1 VSREAWSAPIGA
13 TLEAHLSTGKPLWKH
28 SWLSSDGPVPRLIA
42 RPLRTF
48 LDTEAAGGIV
58 LLTAA
63 LAALV
68 WVNSPVGES
77 YESLWGIELRLSVGA
92 LVWAEDLRHVV
103 NDGLMTLFFFVVGLE
118 IKRELVAGELNNLR
132 RAALPALAAVGGMVV
147 PAGLYL
153 AFNLDGPA
161 ASGWGIPMATDIA
174 FAVGVL
180 ALMSDRIP
188 PGLKVFLVSLAIVD
202 DIGAVLVIAL
212 FYTEGIHIGWLVA
225 GIGVL
230 ALIAVLRGMRVLWIP
245 VYVVL
250 GSVVW
255 LATFE
260 SGVHATIAGVALG
273 LLTPARPTDPG
284 GLQDVVDNVWAMPD
298 EPDAQSLRATTLQAR
313 EVVSI
318 AERLE
323 QVLHPWTSFV
333 IVPLF
338 ALANAGLDLSVQSL
352 RDAAASSV
360 TVGIV
365 VGLVVGK
372 TVGIAA
378 MSWFALR
385 LGVGEAPEGV
395 GWGHLVGGAAV
406 AGIGFTVSLF
416 ITDLA
421 FTDADLTAEA
431 KMGVLSGSVVAGLT
445 GAVILLGGRRRRPA
459 VPGCRERTAVPGGNS
474 D

>member
-1 VSREAWSAPIGA
+1 M
-13 TLEAHLSTGKPLWKH
+13 STGKPLWKH
-28 SWLSSDGPVPRLIA
+28 SWLSSDRPVPRLIA

-58 LLTAA
+58 LLAA
-63 LAALV
+63 TLAALV

-77 YESLWGIELRLSVGA
+77 YESLWGVELRLSVGG
-92 LVWAEDLRHVV
+92 LEWAEDLRHVV

-118 IKRELVAGELNNLR
+118 IKRELVVGELNNVR
-132 RAALPALAAVGGMVV
+132 RAALPALAAIGGMVV

-153 AFNLDGPA
+153 TLNLDGPT
-161 ASGWGIPMATDIA
+161 SRGWGIPMATDIA

-180 ALMSDRIP
+180 ALLSDRIP
-188 PGLKVFLVSLAIVD
+188 SGLKVFLVSLAIVD

-212 FYTEGIHIGWLVA
+212 FYTEGIHAGWLVA
-225 GIGVL
+225 GVGVL
-230 ALIAVLRGMRVLWIP
+230 ASIVVLRGMRVLWIP

-284 GLQDVVDNVWAMPD
+284 GLQDVVDNVWAMPE
-298 EPDAQSLRATTLQAR
+298 EPDAESVRATTLQAR

-323 QVLHPWTSFV
+323 HLLHPWTSFV

-338 ALANAGLDLSVQSL
+338 ALANAGLDLSVDAL
-352 RDAAASSV
+352 RNALASTV
-360 TVGIV
+360 TLGIV

-378 MSWFALR
+378 MSWLAIRLR
-385 LGVGEAPEGV
+385 VGEAPVGV
-395 GWGHLVGGAAV
+395 RWRHLIGAAAV

-416 ITDLA
+416 ITGLA
-421 FTDADLTAEA
+421 FTEAQLAAEA
-431 KMGVLSGSVVAGLT
+431 KVGVLSGSVVAGLT
-445 GAVILLGGRRRRPA
+445 GAVILLTGRRPQSPA
-459 VPGCRERTAVPGGNS
+459 T
-474 D
+474 

>member
-1 VSREAWSAPIGA
+1 M
-13 TLEAHLSTGKPLWKH
+13 STGKPLWKH
-28 SWLSSDGPVPRLIA
+28 SWLSSDRPVPRLIA

-58 LLTAA
+58 LLAA
-63 LAALV
+63 TLAALV

-77 YESLWGIELRLSVGA
+77 YESLWGVELRLSVGG
-92 LVWAEDLRHVV
+92 LEWAEDLRHVV

-118 IKRELVAGELNNLR
+118 IKRELVVGELNNVR
-132 RAALPALAAVGGMVV
+132 RAALPALAAIGGMVV

-153 AFNLDGPA
+153 TLNLDGPT
-161 ASGWGIPMATDIA
+161 SRGWGIPMATDIA

-180 ALMSDRIP
+180 ALLSDRIP
-188 PGLKVFLVSLAIVD
+188 SGLKVFLVSLAIVD

-212 FYTEGIHIGWLVA
+212 FYTEGIHAGWLVA
-225 GIGVL
+225 GVGVL
-230 ALIAVLRGMRVLWIP
+230 ASIVVLRGMRVLWIP

-284 GLQDVVDNVWAMPD
+284 GLQDVVDNVWAMPE
-298 EPDAQSLRATTLQAR
+298 EPDAESVRATTLQAR

-323 QVLHPWTSFV
+323 HLLHPWTSFV

-338 ALANAGLDLSVQSL
+338 ALANAGLDLSVDAL
-352 RDAAASSV
+352 RNALASTV
-360 TVGIV
+360 TLGIV

-378 MSWFALR
+378 MSWLAIRLR
-385 LGVGEAPEGV
+385 VGEAPVGV
-395 GWGHLVGGAAV
+395 RWRHLIGAAAV

-416 ITDLA
+416 ITGLA
-421 FTDADLTAEA
+421 FTEAQLAAEA
-431 KMGVLSGSVVAGLT
+431 KVGVLSGSVVAGLI
-445 GAVILLGGRRRRPA
+445 GAVILLTGRRPQSPA
-459 VPGCRERTAVPGGNS
+459 T
-474 D
+474 

>member
-1 VSREAWSAPIGA
+1 V
-13 TLEAHLSTGKPLWKH
+13 STGKPLWKH
-28 SWLSSDGPVPRLIA
+28 SWLSSDRPVPRLIA

-58 LLTAA
+58 LLIAT

-77 YESLWGIELRLSVGA
+77 YESLWGVELRLSVGG
-92 LVWAEDLRHVV
+92 LEWDEDLRHVV

-118 IKRELVAGELNNLR
+118 IKRELVAGELNNVR
-132 RAALPALAAVGGMVV
+132 RAALPALAAIGGMVV

-153 AFNLDGPA
+153 ALNLDGPT

-180 ALMSDRIP
+180 ALLSDRIP
-188 PGLKVFLVSLAIVD
+188 SGLKVFLVSLAIVD

-212 FYTEGIHIGWLVA
+212 FYTQGIDSGWLLAGVGVVA
-225 GIGVL
+225 
-230 ALIAVLRGMRVLWIP
+230 AIAVLRSMRVLWIP

-250 GSVVW
+250 GFLVW
-255 LATFE
+255 LAIFE

-273 LLTPARPTDPG
+273 FLTPARPTDPG
-284 GLQDVVDNVWAMPD
+284 GLRDVIDNVWSMPD
-298 EPDAQSLRATTLQAR
+298 EPDAESVRATTLQAR

-323 QVLHPWTSFV
+323 HLLHPWTSFV

-338 ALANAGLDLSVQSL
+338 ALANAGLDLSADAL
-352 RDAAASSV
+352 RGAAASSV
-360 TVGIV
+360 TLGIV

-372 TVGIAA
+372 AVGIAA
-378 MSWFALR
+378 MSWFAIR
-385 LGVGEAPEGV
+385 LGLGEAPAGV
-395 GWGHLVGGAAV
+395 GWRHLMGAATV

-416 ITDLA
+416 ITGLA
-421 FTDADLTAEA
+421 FTDAQLAAEA
-431 KMGVLSGSVVAGLT
+431 KMGVLCGSVVAGLT
-445 GAVILLGGRRRRPA
+445 GAVFLAGGRRP
-459 VPGCRERTAVPGGNS
+459 
-474 D
+474 